1 MCFYFLLSF
10 TKGLLIEPELFVI
23 LRLFVLLRLL
33 YVALEFYVGF
43 GLLHKVLRVSCC
55 IVASWWIMCRT
66 SMWAVYFTVYLC
78 PMVDLCEEIIA
89 LFQVFY
95 QFMDG
100 FLSSGYCSM
109 PDRGKCVIV

>member
-43 GLLHKVLRVSCC
+43 GLLRKVL
-55 IVASWWIMCRT
+55 
-66 SMWAVYFTVYLC
+66 
-78 PMVDLCEEIIA
+78 E
-89 LFQVFY
+89 LFVV
-95 QFMDG
+95 
-100 FLSSGYCSM
+100 L
-109 PDRGKCVIV
+109 